1 MTAGITEVFTDGCT
15 GKWCEILHGSRIG
28 SRSSH
33 NHRIIHGSLFTEC
46 TYDAGNGR
54 TLLSDCNV
62 DTVHRI
68 TGFVIGTLVDDGI
81 DGNSRLSSLAV
92 TDDQLTLSASD
103 RNHGIDRLQTGLKRF
118 CYRLTENN
126 SRSLAFQR
134 HFKTFAAD
142 FAASVHRYTQRVD
155 DTSQHSFSHIDGS
168 NSPGTFYDHALLDL
182 VSRTEQHSSDIILF
196 QIHHG
201 THYTVFKLLQSL
213 RWV

>member
-1 MTAGITEVFTDGCT
+1 MTAGITEVFTDGSS
-15 GKWCEILHGSRIG
+15 GKRCEVLQCGRIG
-28 SRSSH
+28 SRSSYYDS
-33 NHRIIHGSLFTEC
+33 IVHGTFFTQGI
-46 TYDAGNGR
+46 YDAGNGG
-54 TLLSDCNV
+54 TFLSDGNI
-62 DTVHRI
+62 DTVDRI
-68 TGFVIGTLVDDGI
+68 SGFVIGTLVDDGI

-155 DTSQHSFSHIDGS
+155 DTSQHSFSHI
-168 NSPGTFYDHALLDL
+168 N
-182 VSRTEQHSSDIILF
+182 
-196 QIHHG
+196 
-201 THYTVFKLLQSL
+201 
-213 RWV
+213 